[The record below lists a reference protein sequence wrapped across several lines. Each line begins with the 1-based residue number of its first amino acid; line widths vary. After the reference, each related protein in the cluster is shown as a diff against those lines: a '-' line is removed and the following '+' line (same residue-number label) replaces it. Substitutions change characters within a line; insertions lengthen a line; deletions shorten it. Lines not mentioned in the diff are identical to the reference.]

1 MHTVCQK
8 TKRKSKNKTKNLEQ
22 RNKKQSSTNSTASVS
37 LTTAELLLP
46 KELNEGNEGNSIGVG
61 GEGWEGS
68 CVVRSAIFE
77 KNLNSKL
84 EKTFTKN
91 LYR

>member
-1 MHTVCQK
+1 MRQE

-22 RNKKQSSTNSTASVS
+22 RNEKQSSTNTTASVS

-46 KELNEGNEGNSIGVG
+46 KELHEGNEGKSIGVG
-61 GEGWEGS
+61 GEGWEGG